1 MAIYSQCT
9 VVALVAGFLLGI
21 SQVHGSP
28 LTEYIV
34 WPKEGITVQDVDNV
48 ENHLKS
54 LLVNGTGLYT
64 SESASRSMPN
74 FWLVVL
80 NHDSYENLAK
90 HPKIAEISPNE
101 HYCQDQDVSPPKV
114 KSIATNTT
122 APTPQAQTLGSL
134 DFGRKIFH
142 QNPALNDLRMISQA
156 PNTPLAAN
164 PGYTYSIDEN
174 EETFIYIPDFGIN
187 RAHWEFSTPSRRI
200 EWLYTPQTILHHH
213 DTPTELQWPY
223 PSFRG
228 AHSTCIAS
236 KAVGR
241 EVGSARH
248 ATLVVVKMFPTR
260 AGLAEMMPTIIKDI
274 VSKRRTHH
282 SVVSCSFSC
291 QRERSVDR
299 RMTADIVEL
308 IRRGVPVV
316 VVSGNA
322 APLVAG
328 VVAEQLTEMNRQGL
342 FYPPLR
348 NEYIYEKLQW
358 TRPNGLPILWNRMDG
373 TRSALETPSNSSGT
387 ANA

>member
-1 MAIYSQCT
+1 
-9 VVALVAGFLLGI
+9 
-21 SQVHGSP
+21 
-28 LTEYIV
+28 
-34 WPKEGITVQDVDNV
+34 
-48 ENHLKS
+48 
-54 LLVNGTGLYT
+54 
-64 SESASRSMPN
+64 
-74 FWLVVL
+74 
-80 NHDSYENLAK
+80 
-90 HPKIAEISPNE
+90 
-101 HYCQDQDVSPPKV
+101 
-114 KSIATNTT
+114 
-122 APTPQAQTLGSL
+122 
-134 DFGRKIFH
+134 
-142 QNPALNDLRMISQA
+142 
-156 PNTPLAAN
+156 
-164 PGYTYSIDEN
+164 
-174 EETFIYIPDFGIN
+174 
-187 RAHWEFSTPSRRI
+187 
-200 EWLYTPQTILHHH
+200 
-213 DTPTELQWPY
+213 
-223 PSFRG
+223 
-228 AHSTCIAS
+228 
-236 KAVGR
+236 
-241 EVGSARH
+241 
-248 ATLVVVKMFPTR
+248 MFPTR

-308 IRRGVPVV
+308 IRRGVPVI